1 MNYPLGWPVIP
12 GITVRRERRMDR
24 PGVAMVNVGQEVQPD
39 EVIARVNPL
48 GTAGSAPFA
57 PARFGAQTL
66 RAGLRGQVVEAS
78 PRGVIIEGLVAV
90 VQGLFGVGEQVVGEL
105 NILSKEAL
113 KVPADMIPLA
123 RGVILVVPGPLTPAL
138 LEHASR
144 SEVVGLVASSM
155 SVTDLETALRLDLT
169 ALLDGVPVAENPHPL
184 PTLFFTEGLG
194 DHRMAS
200 STLALLRQHGGD
212 YALLNGATN
221 PRRNRRPELLISLPP
236 DAHPPAVKA
245 DPRIV
250 NDAIVRVSSGEYMG
264 EIGQV
269 VQTFQRPQRLPSGI
283 HARAV
288 YVRLERGIKVVLPI
302 YNLERIE

>member
-24 PGVAMVNVGQEVQPD
+24 PGVTMVQPGQEVQPD
-39 EVIARVNPL
+39 ETIAHVNPL

-57 PARFGAQTL
+57 PPRFGAQTL
-66 RAGLRGQVVEAS
+66 RAGLRGQVIEANAH
-78 PRGVIIEGLVAV
+78 GVIIEGLVAV
-90 VQGLFGVGEQVVGEL
+90 VQGLLGVGEQVVGEL

-113 KVPADMIPLA
+113 KVPAEMIPLS
-123 RGVILVVPGPLTPAL
+123 RGVILAVPGPLTLDL
-138 LEHASR
+138 LEHAAR
-144 SEVVGLVASSM
+144 TEVVGLVASSM
-155 SVTDLETALRLDLT
+155 KVADLEAALGVDLT
-169 ALLDGVPVAENPHPL
+169 ALLDGLPVPENPRPL
-184 PTLFFTEGLG
+184 PTLLFTEGLG
-194 DHRMAS
+194 ERPMAS

-212 YALLNGATN
+212 YALLSGETN

-236 DAHPPAVKA
+236 GAYPPAVKA

-250 NDAIVRVSSGEYMG
+250 NGAIVRVSSGEYAG

-269 VQTFQRPQRLPSGI
+269 MQTFQRPQRLPSGI

-288 YVRLERGIKVVLPI
+288 LVRLERGVKATLPI
-302 YNLERIE
+302 YNLERIS

>member
-24 PGVAMVNVGQEVQPD
+24 PGLPLVEPGQQVQPD
-39 EVIARVNPL
+39 QTIARVQPL

-66 RAGLRGQVVEAS
+66 RAGIRGQVLEANA
-78 PRGVIIEGLVAV
+78 RGVVIEGLVAV
-90 VQGLFGVGEQVVGEL
+90 VQGLIGVGEQVVGQL

-138 LEHASR
+138 LEHATKA
-144 SEVVGLVASSM
+144 EVAGLVASSM
-155 SVTDLETALRLDLT
+155 VVTELEAALGLDLT
-169 ALLDGVPVAENPHPL
+169 ALLDGLPVPENPRPM
-184 PTLFFTEGLG
+184 PTLLFTEGLG
-194 DHRMAS
+194 TLPMAS

-212 YALLNGATN
+212 FALLSGATN

-236 DAHPPAVKA
+236 GAQPPAVKA
-245 DPRIV
+245 DPRII
-250 NDAIVRVSSGEYMG
+250 NGAIVRVSSGEYAG

-269 VQTFQRPQRLPSGI
+269 VQTFQRPQPLPSGI

-288 YVRLERGIKVVLPI
+288 YVRLERGVKVTLPVS
-302 YNLERIE
+302 NLERIS

>member
-12 GITVRRERRMDR
+12 GITVRRERRMGR
-24 PGVAMVNVGQEVQPD
+24 PGLALVEPGQEVQPD
-39 EVIARVNPL
+39 QTIARVNPL

-66 RAGLRGQVVEAS
+66 RAGLRGQVLEAGT
-78 PRGVIIEGLVAV
+78 RGVVIEGLVAV
-90 VQGLFGVGEQVVGEL
+90 VQGLMGVGDQVVGQL

-113 KVPADMIPLA
+113 KVPVDMIPLT
-123 RGVILVVPGPLTPAL
+123 RGVILVVPGRLSQAL
-138 LEHASR
+138 LEHAAR
-144 SEVVGLVASSM
+144 AEVVGLVASSM
-155 SVTDLETALRLDLT
+155 AVTELETVLGLDLT
-169 ALLDGVPVAENPHPL
+169 ALLDGLPVPENPRPL
-184 PTLFFTEGLG
+184 PTLMFTEGLG
-194 DHRMAS
+194 DLPMAS

-212 YALLNGATN
+212 YALLSGATN
-221 PRRNRRPELLISLPP
+221 PRRNQRPELLISLPLG
-236 DAHPPAVKA
+236 AQPPAVKA
-245 DPRIV
+245 DPRII
-250 NDAIVRVSSGEYMG
+250 NGAIVRVSSGEYAG

-288 YVRLERGIKVVLPI
+288 YVRLERGVKLVLPI